1 MVEKQLAKI
10 VTMATMTEID
20 SIFESDLTSEQLI
33 RQALLLRY

>member
-10 VTMATMTEID
+10 VTMATLTELD
-20 SIFESDLTSEQLI
+20 STYESNLTSEQLI